1 MPDNPF
7 IPSFGVSPL
16 YLAGRDEALA
26 AVKQVA
32 LNLARTDYSRACLIV
47 GSRGIGKTVLL
58 NAVEDAG
65 RQGDWLMVSTTASR
79 GFLARM
85 ITEQLQPMLDE
96 LRPGRGSK
104 LSAEVRVGAPS
115 VATGAVKI
123 EEDDKAPAAPSLRR
137 SIFDICEAAPER
149 GLLFTIDEIGTRA
162 RDELEEFATVYQHAV
177 REGLNVAV
185 VMCGIPANINPLVD
199 ANTGPVTFLNRARR
213 VDIDLLPKMV
223 ARAAFEETIGL
234 RATRT
239 GETDAIDRMVSIAR
253 GYPFL
258 IQEVGN
264 KAWDVRPDAP
274 TISLTD
280 VESIEPAAMAAM
292 FDSVLQPIYRSL
304 APGLRAA
311 LYVLATDEQVT
322 TSQMATR
329 LGREITAV
337 SGIQQRLVQSGV
349 AVRTERGRMR
359 IVVPYLGA
367 YVLGLGEPDER
378 TQKRLDVLDEYD
390 S

>member
-85 ITEQLQPMLDE
+85 VTEQLQPMLDE

-199 ANTGPVTFLNRARR
+199 ANAGPVTFLNRARR

-274 TISLTD
+274 TISLAD
-280 VESIEPAAMAAM
+280 VESIEPAAMSAM

-378 TQKRLDVLDEYD
+378 TQKRLDVLDEYGD
-390 S
+390 

>member
-199 ANTGPVTFLNRARR
+199 ANAGPVTFLNRARR

-253 GYPFL
+253 GYPLL

-378 TQKRLDVLDEYD
+378 TQTRLDVLDEYD